1 MASGGAKS
9 ASEAQQLRAVK
20 NYVSEM
26 LGDPE
31 ETRKMLVQNIA
42 ANIFENLKKNS
53 EMKDIL
59 KDLLL
64 SDDKKTKWFE
74 TQKAIAVV
82 VVFHNLTDTVEVI
95 HVAAVDVVF
104 HNLTDTVEVI
114 HVAVVVV
121 FPIIV

>member
-64 SDDKKTKWFE
+64 SEDKKTKWFE
-74 TQKAIAVV
+74 TQKFVIVDVIFVFVACFAVV
-82 VVFHNLTDTVEVI
+82 VK
-95 HVAAVDVVF
+95 
-104 HNLTDTVEVI
+104 
-114 HVAVVVV
+114 
-121 FPIIV
+121 

>member
-64 SDDKKTKWFE
+64 SEDKKTKWFE
-74 TQKAIAVV
+74 TQKLLLLLLL
-82 VVFHNLTDTVEVI
+82 NGSCCCCS
-95 HVAAVDVVF
+95 
-104 HNLTDTVEVI
+104 
-114 HVAVVVV
+114 
-121 FPIIV
+121 